1 MHLRSANNVRLI
13 QCRFEYRVK
22 LKLFLCFT
30 KTLFFL
36 LKFSQF
42 SNTLLMD
49 ILNLLY
55 IVPTL
60 YICILIWKLLDNKR
74 DQECY
79 ILDYQCYKPTR
90 DRMLGTEF
98 CGKIIKRTQNLGPNE
113 YRFLLK
119 AIVSSGI
126 GEQTY
131 APRNFFEEREANP
144 TINDGLIEVDEFFND
159 SIAKLLERS
168 AISPSEIDILVVN
181 ISMLA
186 AVPSLSSRIINRYKL
201 RHDIKVYNLTGMGCS
216 ASLISLDIVKSIFK
230 AERNKFAL
238 LVTSESL
245 SPNWYTGN
253 DRSMILA
260 NCLFRSGGCV
270 ILLTNKRGLKE
281 KAMMKLKCLVRTH
294 HGGREEA
301 YGCCIQKEDEQGRL
315 GFHLGKTLPKAAT
328 RAFVDNLRVVAPKI
342 LPTRELLKFL
352 VVSIVKKMKKGSNCG
367 GSVKG
372 GVGFTKSPLNFR
384 TGVDHFCLHTGGK
397 AVIDGIGMSLDLS
410 EYDLEPARMTL
421 HRFGNTSAS
430 SLWYVLGYM
439 EAKKR
444 LKKGDRVF
452 MISFGAGFKCNSC
465 LWEVMRDLGDDS
477 AGNVWDDCIDEYPR
491 QTLANPFM
499 EKYGWIN
506 EVEDPYTYDNIPDFL
521 K

>member
-1 MHLRSANNVRLI
+1 ME
-13 QCRFEYRVK
+13 F
-22 LKLFLCFT
+22 LFL
-30 KTLFFL
+30 
-36 LKFSQF
+36 
-42 SNTLLMD
+42 
-49 ILNLLY
+49 LY
-55 IVPTL
+55 LAPTL
-60 YICILIWKLLDNKR
+60 YACFLIWKMLDERR
-74 DQECY
+74 DRECY
-79 ILDYQCYKPTR
+79 ILDYQCYKPSN

-98 CGKIIKRTQNLGPNE
+98 CGKLIKRSQNLGPSE

-131 APRNFFEEREANP
+131 APRNIFEGREGTP
-144 TINDGLIEVDEFFND
+144 TLLDGIGEMEEFFND
-159 SIAKLLERS
+159 AIAKLLAKS
-168 AISPSEIDILVVN
+168 KVSPSEIDVLVVN

-216 ASLISLDIVKSIFK
+216 ASLISMDIVKNIFK
-230 AERNKFAL
+230 TQRNKLAL
-238 LVTSESL
+238 LITSESL

-260 NCLFRSGGCV
+260 NCLFRSGGCA
-270 ILLTNKRGLKE
+270 ILLTNKRSLKDR
-281 KAMMKLKCLVRTH
+281 AMLRLKCLVRTH
-294 HGGREEA
+294 HGAREEA
-301 YGCCIQKEDEQGRL
+301 YGCCIQQEDDQGRL

-328 RAFVDNLRVVAPKI
+328 RAFVDNLRVIAPKI
-342 LPTRELLKFL
+342 LPIRELLRFL
-352 VVSIVKKMKKGSNCG
+352 FVSLVKKLNKNNTPKSASTGA
-367 GSVKG
+367 
-372 GVGFTKSPLNFR
+372 TKSPLNFR

-430 SLWYVLGYM
+430 SLWYVLSYM

-444 LKKGDRVF
+444 LKKGDTVF

-465 LWEVMRDLGDDS
+465 LWEVMKDLGDP
-477 AGNVWDDCIDEYPR
+477 NVWDDCIDDYPPES
-491 QTLANPFM
+491 LDNPFM
-499 EKYGWIN
+499 KTYGWIN
-506 EVEDPYTYDNIPDFL
+506 EVEDPYTYEHIPDFL